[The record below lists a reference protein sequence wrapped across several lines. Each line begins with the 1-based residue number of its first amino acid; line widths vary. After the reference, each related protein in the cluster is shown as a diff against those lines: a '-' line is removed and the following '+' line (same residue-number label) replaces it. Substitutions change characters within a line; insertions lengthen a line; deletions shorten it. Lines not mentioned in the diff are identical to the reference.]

1 MSDLIDRIQ
10 SLEEAVQRIA
20 AKSGSSLSPER
31 IQSMAVEAILDALDA
46 SGTLTELGDVDE
58 ADLIDLISET
68 LEKLR
73 EDWTRQAQ
81 RDIARDLVQMV
92 KRAETFYTEQGV
104 EIKGIREAVRRS
116 ERAKEITKALDD
128 GLKGITKDLK
138 TAITSGLK
146 DQIARGDIDDS
157 ALAARIESESK
168 TDAWR
173 AQVNTRVAVTGYQQ
187 VYRNELSK
195 RSGLPH
201 LYYSDREKRNTRA
214 FCRIHKDRV
223 FTIAQVEQMDN
234 AQLMPVSV
242 HRGGFNCIHTWL
254 PVNAD
259 WDEALAAKLVE
270 EQTPIEIAIDKQER
284 SKIIVFANTARVT
297 RLKSQLP
304 LDRAGYE
311 RIYDADTNDTAF
323 VAIHRKW
330 LDELGRDR
338 RTKKYKRMIA
348 IRDRALELS
357 EQGRIV
363 RLDLSDDYDLIVDG
377 EERMLADLD

>member
-1 MSDLIDRIQ
+1 
-10 SLEEAVQRIA
+10 
-20 AKSGSSLSPER
+20 
-31 IQSMAVEAILDALDA
+31 
-46 SGTLTELGDVDE
+46 
-58 ADLIDLISET
+58 
-68 LEKLR
+68 
-73 EDWTRQAQ
+73 
-81 RDIARDLVQMV
+81 
-92 KRAETFYTEQGV
+92 
-104 EIKGIREAVRRS
+104 
-116 ERAKEITKALDD
+116 
-128 GLKGITKDLK
+128 
-138 TAITSGLK
+138 
-146 DQIARGDIDDS
+146 
-157 ALAARIESESK
+157 
-168 TDAWR
+168 
-173 AQVNTRVAVTGYQQ
+173 
-187 VYRNELSK
+187 
-195 RSGLPH
+195 
-201 LYYSDREKRNTRA
+201 
-214 FCRIHKDRV
+214 
-223 FTIAQVEQMDN
+223 MDN

-297 RLKSQLP
+297 RLKSQFP